1 VNGASGD
8 DDDTFDNNEG
18 DTVYDALMRKETEDA
33 EGCEEGGDGQGEE
46 GGGTGD
52 GQNSEE
58 EGYSDNDGM
67 DIAIGGIPPVDILLQ
82 RSNQRSQRTRSFRVD
97 YCRLHSSGPGGT
109 AVPARPAQPVPPSEM
124 STPIQSPALPP
135 RVLPLPS
142 VLPLKARDGDTE
154 RRKADLMA
162 GRQGLGCPKCRYLP
176 RGCKRCRDIAE
187 ARVRGRK
194 K

>member
-1 VNGASGD
+1 MNGASGD

-58 EGYSDNDGM
+58 EGDSDDDGM

-82 RSNQRSQRTRSFRVD
+82 RSNQRSQRTKTFRVD
-97 YCRLHSSGPGGT
+97 YRRLHSSGPGGT
-109 AVPARPAQPVPPSEM
+109 AVPAPPAQPAPPPEM